1 MVLSQG
7 ENMDDAEMAEMAEQK
22 VQEEF
27 EIRDS
32 KNKKILAQARIV
44 NNWAFV
50 IIAANMIHVLPCLQ
64 LIF

>member
-1 MVLSQG
+1 MA
-7 ENMDDAEMAEMAEQK
+7 EAEMAEMAEQK
-22 VQEEF
+22 IKEEF

>member
-1 MVLSQG
+1 MLTQG
-7 ENMDDAEMAEMAEQK
+7 ENMAEAEMAEMAEQK
-22 VQEEF
+22 IKEEF